1 MEFVGGVLVQ
11 VYATRSGMLGIK
23 QDFWDFMLGV
33 EGMTGGWGL
42 GIGWGGCTLGFSWE
56 GG

>member
-42 GIGWGGCTLGFSWE
+42 GIGWGGCTLEFSWE